1 MRDKTIYET
10 NLFVLVVLELFLD
23 KMGCQRKHIPPH
35 IIMLYTIVSNSFK
48 FQFNTKY
55 QIQILSE
62 YIDLYTTI
70 LLDETPSCNGCLAWC
85 ILDQVWQG
93 GHKTYLV
100 ILS

>member
-23 KMGCQRKHIPPH
+23 KMGCQRKQIPPPLNN
-35 IIMLYTIVSNSFK
+35 MLYTIVSNSFK

-70 LLDETPSCNGCLAWC
+70 LLDETPSCNGGV
-85 ILDQVWQG
+85 LDEFRYSVYTG
-93 GHKTYLV
+93 VSPNLV
-100 ILS
+100 H